1 MSGSRLVP
9 EKANPR
15 AGTSGLTQVRS
26 ADSSSPPDGRAA
38 RTSSPSFLPSGPTT
52 TAPSADE
59 SRARNLARA
68 LEAQSERASLLA
80 RTRARCRVEI
90 ARRKL
95 VEGTLRDTEAR
106 FRQLVE
112 HGDEVFWLTE
122 PDLRL
127 VLYVSPSYERIWGR
141 PFRRLYTHPES
152 WLEAVHEDDR
162 QRAREAFSATVV
174 KGHGDVE
181 YRVIQ
186 PDGTV
191 RWVHD
196 RRFAVRD
203 RRGVVCRIAGIA
215 SDITERKQIEEAL
228 RRHLQEQQAELAHAQ
243 RLGTMG
249 EIASLL
255 AHELSQRFA
264 AIANYVTGCRRQLRS
279 RVERNDEL
287 LEMMEEAAA
296 EALRGGEIVRHLWD
310 FVHKRTF
317 EREPTDVNQLVR
329 DAARLIGVEADHEG
343 ITIHLELGQ
352 DLPAVRVD
360 RVQVEQVLVNLVRNG
375 LEAMQNGSETSALTI
390 RTAMA
395 GQDGIEISVRDHGT
409 GVPAEMID
417 AVFAPFI
424 TTKPNGLGMGLSISR
439 SIAEAHGGRVWLTTE
454 SKGGT
459 TARFTLPI
467 VAGGSSE

>member
-1 MSGSRLVP
+1 LSGSRLVP

-141 PFRRLYTHPES
+141 PFRRVYTHPES

-255 AHELSQRFA
+255 AHELSQQFA

-310 FVHKRTF
+310 FVHKRPF